1 MTIGERIKI
10 LRKSRGMTQ
19 IELGHMI
26 GYSSTVISKME
37 NEVRTVYW
45 DDVVVIA
52 DVFGVETGYLIK
64 KDTTEGTLFDSI
76 DKDKTDSDMLKI
88 MSIMENEVMSL
99 KEELRA
105 EIKSANR
112 KLDNLISREDIR
124 KRDKGVVSTIKEF
137 FVGE

>member
-19 IELGHMI
+19 IELGDMI

-45 DDVVVIA
+45 DDVAVIA